1 MFKGDL
7 LFIVGVGGREAF
19 QTLKNPQSTSGDG
32 LGNETISCPF
42 KNTENHTLV
51 FESIWFDLFQFY
63 QVILSPLIW
72 NHLAGENSQKHP
84 FGFGA
89 RSAFAPI
96 FRAPTAY
103 CVDADVVHL
112 CSP

>member
-1 MFKGDL
+1 MFKGAL
-7 LFIVGVGGREAF
+7 CFIVGVVGREAF
-19 QTLKNPQSTSGDG
+19 QTLKNPQSTS
-32 LGNETISCPF
+32 GNETISCPF

-51 FESIWFDLFQFY
+51 FESIGFDLFQY
-63 QVILSPLIW
+63 NQVILPPLIW

-84 FGFGA
+84 FEFRA

-96 FRAPTAY
+96 FRAPTTY